1 MSTILVVDDSLIIH
15 RTLGFTLRK
24 HGFEV
29 LQALNGQ
36 EALTLLEKSTI
47 NLVISDLAMP
57 RMDGMELLRRM
68 RHDKNL
74 EAIPFIML
82 TASGQDEDRITAR
95 KEGANGF
102 LTKPASSSEVIQAI
116 GAALEQK

>member
-24 HGFEV
+24 HGFDV
-29 LQALNGQ
+29 LQALNGV
-36 EALTLLEKSTI
+36 EALTLLEKSPV
-47 NLVISDLAMP
+47 NLVIADLAMP

-68 RHDKNL
+68 RHDKIL
-74 EAIPFIML
+74 ETIPFIML
-82 TASGQDEDRITAR
+82 TASGQDEDRIIAR

-102 LTKPASSSEVIQAI
+102 LTKPASSGEILQTIDSV
-116 GAALEQK
+116 LEKK